1 LFRTNCIFAANFKTK
16 ILEAPVK
23 KELIEALGMHFEN
36 LYKMPPLATRIYA
49 MLILTGSE
57 GQTFEE
63 LMETTEASKSSVST
77 SINLLLQTQKIE
89 YFTKPGDR
97 KRHFRKNVNYLKN
110 RLVNYTQQAN
120 KELKLF
126 EMTCAFMKQ
135 NHQASYIKNE
145 KLTTIY
151 RDYLK
156 AIKLLMETTINK
168 LDEIN

>member
-1 LFRTNCIFAANFKTK
+1 M
-16 ILEAPVK
+16 EAPVK

-49 MLILTGSE
+49 MLILTG
-57 GQTFEE
+57 
-63 LMETTEASKSSVST
+63 
-77 SINLLLQTQKIE
+77 
-89 YFTKPGDR
+89 DR
-97 KRHFRKNVNYLKN
+97 KRHFRKNANYLKN

-126 EMTCAFMKQ
+126 ELTCAFMKQ